1 MLTCKNLRGAVLTS
15 GLLLIAAWIV
25 EMFATSALFPTVPTA
40 YAGFLLIVAAV
51 AVLVGTFMLSLLPA
65 NARRL
70 SGCEH

>member
-25 EMFATSALFPTVPTA
+25 EMLATSAILPTVTTA
-40 YAGFLLIVAAV
+40 YVGFLLLLVAAGILIVAF
-51 AVLVGTFMLSLLPA
+51 LLSLLPV
-65 NARRL
+65 NAHRL